1 MMTNIRYILL
11 TALRDWLFIGL
22 FVGILLATGI
32 SATLGS
38 TAFLEE
44 KQMTL
49 TFASG
54 SSRLIL
60 MVGMIVFV
68 CFHIRNAF
76 DTKEIDVI
84 LSRPISRSN
93 LVIAYWLGFAL
104 VGFLLCLPIIGLMG
118 MIGVGNIEGF
128 LGWSASLLLEVFLVV
143 ALALFSAFT
152 MRSAVTSVIACMGF
166 YVLSRMMAFFIF
178 TSQSGTI
185 GNDAKY
191 VVMKYALVVISTVV
205 PRLDLFGKSEWLVY
219 GFNSSQ
225 EWIVFVTQAAIFIPI
240 LLLASIADF
249 RRKQF

>member
-1 MMTNIRYILL
+1 MLTNIRYILI
-11 TALRDWLFIGL
+11 TALRDWLFLGLLIGVL
-22 FVGILLATGI
+22 CATGI
-32 SATLGS
+32 SAVLGG

-44 KQMTL
+44 REMTM

-54 SSRLIL
+54 SARIML
-60 MVGMIVFV
+60 MIGLIVFV

-104 VGFLLCLPIIGLMG
+104 VSFLLTVPVVAILGL
-118 MIGVGNIEGF
+118 IGVNDWGGYV
-128 LGWSASLLLEVFLVV
+128 GWGVSLVLEAGLVV

-152 MRSAVTSVIACMGF
+152 LRSAVASVLACMGF
-166 YVLSRMMAFFIF
+166 YVLSRMMEFFVL
-178 TSQSGTI
+178 TAHGGI
-185 GNDAKY
+185 GRGGGYILFDY
-191 VVMKYALVVISTVV
+191 ILSTVAVVV
-205 PRLDLFGKSEWLVY
+205 PRLDLFTKSEWLVY
-219 GFNSSQ
+219 GFDTSRD
-225 EWIVFVTQAAIFIPI
+225 WIVVLAQTVIFVPV